1 MEFILVSL
9 LYKRKLLRRRDFIIN
24 LSRNRL
30 RLMSNNFELILCLLL
45 LKCLSFFFH
54 HTADISTK
62 NHFLLTIALSEK
74 LLDRYRGLI
83 VKVTDQEL
91 VNGFNEAVVRLCIQV
106 KPVCCHELS
115 DLRRKH
121 QQCMMNEWQESERLT
136 LHD

>member
-45 LKCLSFFFH
+45 LKCLRFFFH

-62 NHFLLTIALSEK
+62 NHFLLTIPLSEK

>member
-45 LKCLSFFFH
+45 LKCLRFFFH

>member
-1 MEFILVSL
+1 MVSL

-30 RLMSNNFELILCLLL
+30 RLMSNHFELILCLLL
-45 LKCLSFFFH
+45 LKCLSLFFH

-83 VKVTDQEL
+83 IKVTDQEL

-106 KPVCCHELS
+106 KTVCCHELS

-121 QQCMMNEWQESERLT
+121 QQCMMNEWQESEWLT

>member
-1 MEFILVSL
+1 
-9 LYKRKLLRRRDFIIN
+9 
-24 LSRNRL
+24 
-30 RLMSNNFELILCLLL
+30 MSNNFELILCLLL

-115 DLRRKH
+115 DFRRKH